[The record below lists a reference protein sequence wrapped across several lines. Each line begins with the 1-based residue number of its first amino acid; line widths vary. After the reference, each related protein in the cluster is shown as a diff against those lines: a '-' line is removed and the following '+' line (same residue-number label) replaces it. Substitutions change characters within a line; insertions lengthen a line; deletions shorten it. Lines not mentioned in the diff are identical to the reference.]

1 MQVSSLAAVIEAR
14 ATPKAGE
21 APRPPPLPRAASLSA
36 SVGGLD
42 PPPRLHLGKLGAYRA
57 RRQSVEH
64 SEISPCATFTSKQL

>member
-1 MQVSSLAAVIEAR
+1 VQVSSLAAVIEAR

-36 SVGGLD
+36 SAGGLD

-57 RRQSVEH
+57 YR
-64 SEISPCATFTSKQL
+64 